1 MKCPLIGRIEIDGR
15 TQRCAYMLEA
25 GAEVEVGAV
34 RADIEVEAAAMKVIV
49 TVGIHPV
56 ARSKSEKECRFI

>member
-1 MKCPLIGRIEIDGR
+1 MV
-15 TQRCAYMLEA
+15 EA

-49 TVGIHPV
+49 TVGIHPA
-56 ARSKSEKECRFI
+56 ARSKSETECRFI